1 MSLSLNSA
9 TSNILSGHLSDAQK
23 SNQSAKLLFSSLK
36 SGDLAGA
43 QKAFA
48 QFSGTQGGKS
58 LMQNLN
64 STLVQLGSALKAGNL
79 KTAQSLASGLQGG
92 QALAASLTST
102 TPSYGSSVSA
112 SNSSN
117 ASTAST
123 ASKGSKPNPQAILNS
138 IKNQTNMNLFSV
150 LDGLDAPSNTS
161 ADSLSGLMGL
171 GKNINTLA

>member
-102 TPSYGSSVSA
+102 TPSYGSSASA
-112 SNSSN
+112 SNASN
-117 ASTAST
+117 AST

-138 IKNQTNMNLFSV
+138 IKNQTTLNLFSV

>member
-102 TPSYGSSVSA
+102 TPSYGSSASA
-112 SNSSN
+112 SNS
-117 ASTAST
+117 ST

>member
-23 SNQSAKLLFSSLK
+23 SNQSATLLFSSLK

-102 TPSYGSSVSA
+102 TPSYGSSASA
-112 SNSSN
+112 SN
-117 ASTAST
+117 AST

>member
-64 STLVQLGSALKAGNL
+64 STLVQLGSALKASDL
-79 KTAQSLASGLQGG
+79 KSAQSLASGLQGG

-102 TPSYGSSVSA
+102 TPSYGSSASA

-117 ASTAST
+117 ASTAS
-123 ASKGSKPNPQAILNS
+123 KGSKPHPQAILNS

>member
-102 TPSYGSSVSA
+102 TPSYGSSASA

-117 ASTAST
+117 ASM

>member
-58 LMQNLN
+58 LMQSLN

-102 TPSYGSSVSA
+102 TPSYGSSASA

-117 ASTAST
+117 VST

>member
-102 TPSYGSSVSA
+102 TPSYGNSASA

-117 ASTAST
+117 ASM

>member
-79 KTAQSLASGLQGG
+79 KSAQSLASGLQGG

-102 TPSYGSSVSA
+102 TPSYGSSASA

-117 ASTAST
+117 AST

-150 LDGLDAPSNTS
+150 LDGLDSPSNTS

>member
-102 TPSYGSSVSA
+102 TPSYGSSASA
-112 SNSSN
+112 SNASN
-117 ASTAST
+117 AST

>member
-9 TSNILSGHLSDAQK
+9 TSNILSGHLSDVQK

-102 TPSYGSSVSA
+102 TPSYGSSASA

-117 ASTAST
+117 AST

-171 GKNINTLA
+171 GKNINTLT

>member
-58 LMQNLN
+58 LMQSLN

-79 KTAQSLASGLQGG
+79 KSAQSLASGLQGG

-102 TPSYGSSVSA
+102 TTSYGSSASA
-112 SNSSN
+112 SN
-117 ASTAST
+117 AST

>member
-64 STLVQLGSALKAGNL
+64 STLVQLGSALKASDL
-79 KTAQSLASGLQGG
+79 KSAQSLASGLQGG

-102 TPSYGSSVSA
+102 TPSYGSSASA
-112 SNSSN
+112 SNSS
-117 ASTAST
+117 TT
-123 ASKGSKPNPQAILNS
+123 SKGSKPNPQAILNS

>member
-9 TSNILSGHLSDAQK
+9 TSNILSGHLSDVQK

-102 TPSYGSSVSA
+102 TPSYGSSASA

-117 ASTAST
+117 AST

>member
-79 KTAQSLASGLQGG
+79 KSAQSLASGLQGG

-102 TPSYGSSVSA
+102 TTSYGSSASA
-112 SNSSN
+112 SN
-117 ASTAST
+117 AST

>member
-79 KTAQSLASGLQGG
+79 KSAQSLASALQGG

-102 TPSYGSSVSA
+102 TPSYGSSASA

-117 ASTAST
+117 AST

>member
-102 TPSYGSSVSA
+102 TPSYGSSASA
-112 SNSSN
+112 SNASN
-117 ASTAST
+117 AST

-161 ADSLSGLMGL
+161 ANSLSGLMGL

>member
-9 TSNILSGHLSDAQK
+9 TSNILSGHLSDSQK

-64 STLVQLGSALKAGNL
+64 SSFAQLGSALKAGDL
-79 KTAQSLASGLQGG
+79 KSAQTLASGLQGG
-92 QALAASLTST
+92 QALAASLSST
-102 TPSYGSSVSA
+102 TTSSGSS
-112 SNSSN
+112 SNISN
-117 ASTAST
+117 ASN
-123 ASKGSKPNPQAILNS
+123 ASKSSKPNPQAILNS

-150 LDGLDAPSNTS
+150 LDGLNAPSNSST
-161 ADSLSGLMGL
+161 DSLSGLMGL
-171 GKNINTLA
+171 GKHINTLA

>member
-102 TPSYGSSVSA
+102 TPSYGSSASA
-112 SNSSN
+112 SNSS
-117 ASTAST
+117 TT
-123 ASKGSKPNPQAILNS
+123 SKGSKPNPQAILNS

>member
-1 MSLSLNSA
+1 MGLNLNTA
-9 TSNILSGHLSDAQK
+9 TTNILSGHPSDTQK

-64 STLVQLGSALKAGNL
+64 STLVQLGSALKASDL
-79 KTAQSLASGLQGG
+79 KSAQSLASGLQGG

-102 TPSYGSSVSA
+102 TPSYGSIASA
-112 SNSSN
+112 SNSS
-117 ASTAST
+117 TT
-123 ASKGSKPNPQAILNS
+123 SKGSKPNPQAILNS

>member
-58 LMQNLN
+58 LMQSLN

-102 TPSYGSSVSA
+102 TTSYGSSASA
-112 SNSSN
+112 SN
-117 ASTAST
+117 AST

>member
-112 SNSSN
+112 SNASN
-117 ASTAST
+117 ASN

>member
-102 TPSYGSSVSA
+102 TPSYGSSASA

-117 ASTAST
+117 AST

>member
-79 KTAQSLASGLQGG
+79 KSAQSLASGLQGG

-102 TPSYGSSVSA
+102 TPSYGSSASA
-112 SNSSN
+112 SN
-117 ASTAST
+117 AST

>member
-58 LMQNLN
+58 LMQSLN

-102 TPSYGSSVSA
+102 TPSYGSSASA
-112 SNSSN
+112 SN
-117 ASTAST
+117 AST

>member
-79 KTAQSLASGLQGG
+79 KSAQSLASGLQGG

-102 TPSYGSSVSA
+102 TPSYGSSASA

-117 ASTAST
+117 AST

>member
-102 TPSYGSSVSA
+102 TPSYGSSASA
-112 SNSSN
+112 SN
-117 ASTAST
+117 AST

-150 LDGLDAPSNTS
+150 LDGLDSPSNTS

>member
-102 TPSYGSSVSA
+102 TPSYGSSASA
-112 SNSSN
+112 SN
-117 ASTAST
+117 AST